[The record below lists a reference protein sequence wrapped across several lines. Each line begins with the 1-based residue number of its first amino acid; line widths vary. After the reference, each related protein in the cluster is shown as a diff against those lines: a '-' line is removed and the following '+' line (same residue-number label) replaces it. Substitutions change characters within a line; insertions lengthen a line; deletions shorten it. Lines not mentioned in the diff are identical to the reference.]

1 MGSIIGGVA
10 GGGEQQKQKVTPD
23 AQAQAM
29 NRLRIQEL
37 SNLFAQSPYAGFAQP
52 GSDAYRP
59 SPETMGLI
67 NQFTDPSQLLTPQE
81 YLSQGLEAGLGPAR
95 NYMSEVARPEIMN
108 TMALSGLESGGAV
121 SEALAK
127 AGAGVAMPYL
137 TSLMGNLPGVQQTMQ
152 MGQGQM
158 MGFSDLPRSL
168 QAEDLLRRQ
177 GVVQTGLTGLPFTPG
192 QTSKGGTS
200 SLPLWNLFGT
210 GGMI

>member
-67 NQFTDPSQLLTPQE
+67 NQFTDPRPVTYAARVSTARL
-81 YLSQGLEAGLGPAR
+81 AGRVRPCSVLYER
-95 NYMSEVARPEIMN
+95 DRTPEIMN